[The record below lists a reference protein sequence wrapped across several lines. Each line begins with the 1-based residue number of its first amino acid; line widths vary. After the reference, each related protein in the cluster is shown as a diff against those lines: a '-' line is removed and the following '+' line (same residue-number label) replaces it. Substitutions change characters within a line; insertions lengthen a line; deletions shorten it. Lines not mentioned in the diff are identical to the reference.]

1 MVRRLFIAVTAAA
14 AILAVLA
21 VIAYLGWRWWTRP
34 VAVPAF
40 GPGWPAAARTMA
52 GDGVPGD
59 ADGSPERARFRD
71 PFGVAAAADGTIYV
85 TDAHRVRRIAPGGA
99 VSTLAGSGEPG
110 FADGPGAAARFDTP
124 SALAIDAGGTLY
136 VADTGNHAIR
146 RVTPDGRVATIAGSG
161 EPGLADG
168 PGASARFNGPVGI
181 ALDPSGRLI
190 VADTY
195 NDRIRAVWPDGRVE
209 TIAGGPPGGP
219 LEGPARE
226 VAFDTPAGVA
236 ADAAGTIYVAD
247 TGGDRVA
254 RLDRTGAV
262 STLALPPATAG
273 APGGLSRPLG
283 LAASPDG
290 RVYVTDRRGLIAEI
304 APDGSARILAGS
316 RPGFA
321 DGPGTTARFRQP
333 SGIAWVGPGRLAVA
347 DTGNGLVR
355 LVAAPWL
362 APFGP
367 PASPRIAPR
376 FDAEGFGW
384 LPLLWPVHPMAA
396 LHEVAGTFGE
406 ARGDPGGEGRERF
419 HAGIDVREPEGT
431 PVVAVRAGA
440 ALHPVSAGA
449 FGSINEW
456 ASLGPVGYL
465 HLRVGRDRR
474 DRPFDDPRFVAT
486 RDAAGRLVSVRIRRG
501 ARFRAGEPLGTINRF
516 NHVHLSIGWPGEEHN
531 PLGFRLPGFE
541 DRRPPT
547 IAPGGITLVGED
559 GSPLRRRE
567 GGRLVVR
574 GRVRIVADVWDRM
587 DANPDRR
594 RLGVYRLGYQVL
606 RADGQPAGG
615 FASPLETIRF
625 DVLAPD
631 RSAPPR
637 VYAPGSGIAGRGR
650 RTTRFLYT
658 VTTTFRGGVA
668 VEGVWD
674 TTRLEPGDYV
684 LRVLAADIRGN
695 VATANRDVPVR
706 IVP

>member
-1 MVRRLFIAVTAAA
+1 MIRRLLIGATAAV
-14 AILAVLA
+14 AVLA
-21 VIAYLGWRWWTRP
+21 VIAYLAWRWWTSEVP
-34 VAVPAF
+34 VPVF
-40 GPGWPAAARTMA
+40 EPGWPAAVRTIA
-52 GDGVPGD
+52 GDGVSGD
-59 ADGSPERARFRD
+59 ADGPAERARFRD
-71 PFGVAAAADGTIYV
+71 PFGIAAAADGTIYV
-85 TDAHRVRRIAPGGA
+85 SDAHRIRRIAPGGL
-99 VSTLAGSGEPG
+99 VSTLAGSGEAG

-124 SALAIDAGGTLY
+124 SALAIDAAGTLY

-146 RVTPDGRVATIAGSG
+146 CVAPDGRVTTLAGTG

-181 ALDPSGRLI
+181 ALDPSGRLV

-195 NDRIRAVWPDGRVE
+195 NDRIRAIGPDGRVE
-209 TIAGGPPGGP
+209 TMAGGPRSGP
-219 LEGPARE
+219 LDGQAHE

-236 ADAAGTIYVAD
+236 TDAAGVVYVAD

-254 RLDRTGAV
+254 RLDRTGVV
-262 STLALPPATAG
+262 STLPLPPATAG

-290 RVYVTDRRGLIAEI
+290 HVYVSDRRGLIAEI
-304 APDGSARILAGS
+304 APDGTARVLTGS

-321 DGPGTTARFRQP
+321 DGPGAAARFRHP
-333 SGIAWVGPGRLAVA
+333 SGIAWAGPGRLIVA

-362 APFGP
+362 VPVGP
-367 PASPRIAPR
+367 PASPRLAPG
-376 FDAEGFGW
+376 FDAEGFAW

-396 LHEVAGTFGE
+396 LHDVAGTFGE

-419 HAGIDVREPEGT
+419 HAGIDVRQPEGT
-431 PVVAVRAGA
+431 LVVAVRAGA
-440 ALHPVSAGA
+440 AIHPVSCGA

-456 ASLGPVGYL
+456 ASLGPVGYV

-474 DRPFDDPRFVAT
+474 DRLFGDPRFVAT
-486 RDAAGRLVSVRIRRG
+486 HDATGRLASVRIRRG
-501 ARFRAGEPLGTINRF
+501 ARFETGEPVGTINRF
-516 NHVHLSIGWPGEEHN
+516 NHVHLSVGPPGEEHN

-547 IAPGGITLVGED
+547 IAPGGIALVGED

-567 GGRLVVR
+567 AGRLVVR
-574 GRVRIVADVWDRM
+574 GRVRIVADAWDRM

-606 RADGQPAGG
+606 RADGRPADG

-625 DVLAPD
+625 DVLAPV
-631 RSAPPR
+631 RSAAPL

-668 VEGVWD
+668 VEGAWD
-674 TTRLEPGDYV
+674 ATRLEPGDYV
-684 LRVLAADIRGN
+684 LRVLVADIRGN

-706 IVP
+706 VVR

>member
-1 MVRRLFIAVTAAA
+1 MIRRLLIAATTAV
-14 AILAVLA
+14 AVLA
-21 VIAYLGWRWWTRP
+21 VFGLIAYLGWRWWTRP
-34 VAVPAF
+34 VPAPAF
-40 GPGWPAAARTMA
+40 GPGWPAAVRTLA
-52 GDGVPGD
+52 GNGVPGD
-59 ADGSPERARFRD
+59 VDGPAGRARFRV
-71 PFGVAAAADGTIYV
+71 PFGVATAADGTIYV
-85 TDAHRVRRIAPGGA
+85 TDAHRIRRLAPGGL
-99 VSTLAGSGEPG
+99 VSTLAGSSEPG

-124 SALAIDAGGTLY
+124 SALAIDAAGTLY

-146 RVTPDGRVATIAGSG
+146 RVTPDGRVTTIAGRG

-181 ALDPSGRLI
+181 VLDPSSGRLI

-195 NDRIRAVWPDGRVE
+195 NDRIRAIGPDGRVE
-209 TIAGGPPGGP
+209 TMAGGQPGGT
-219 LEGPARE
+219 LDGPAHE

-236 ADAAGTIYVAD
+236 TDAAGVIYVAD

-254 RLDRTGAV
+254 RLEPSGTV
-262 STLALPPATAG
+262 STLALPPAIAA

-290 RVYVTDRRGLIAEI
+290 HVYVSDRRGLIVEI
-304 APDGSARILAGS
+304 APDGAARVLAGS

-321 DGPGTTARFRQP
+321 DGAGAAARFRHP
-333 SGIAWVGPGRLAVA
+333 SGIAWAGPGRLVVA
-347 DTGNGLVR
+347 DTGNNLVR

-362 APFGP
+362 APIGP
-367 PASPRIAPR
+367 PASPRLAPG
-376 FDAEGFGW
+376 FDAEGFAW

-396 LHEVAGTFGE
+396 LHDVAGTFGE
-406 ARGDPGGEGRERF
+406 ARGDLGGEGRERF

-431 PVVAVRAGA
+431 LVVAVRAGA

-456 ASLGPVGYL
+456 ASLGPVGYV

-474 DRPFDDPRFVAT
+474 DRLFDDPRFVAT
-486 RDAAGRLVSVRIRRG
+486 RDATGRLASVRIRRG
-501 ARFRAGEPLGTINRF
+501 ARFQTGEALGTINRF
-516 NHVHLSIGWPGEEHN
+516 NHVHLSVGWPGEEHN

-559 GSPLRRRE
+559 GLPLRRRE

-574 GRVRIVADVWDRM
+574 GRVRIIVDAWDRM

-606 RADGQPAGG
+606 RAVGRSKRSASMSWRPTGWRRRSSTLRAAASPAAAGGQPA
-615 FASPLETIRF
+615 SSTP
-625 DVLAPD
+625 
-631 RSAPPR
+631 
-637 VYAPGSGIAGRGR
+637 
-650 RTTRFLYT
+650 
-658 VTTTFRGGVA
+658 
-668 VEGVWD
+668 
-674 TTRLEPGDYV
+674 
-684 LRVLAADIRGN
+684 
-695 VATANRDVPVR
+695 
-706 IVP
+706 